1 MFLRRETKVLSGS
14 NPVTY
19 AVIAHNVRE
28 KLPDGSSR
36 TKPVVFARLGRE
48 DELDEAA
55 VRGMVGALERY
66 YRQRFGD
73 GNAEPEAVVQ
83 AATTMRAR
91 EPQLRILASR
101 AFGMRVIVEHAWK
114 QLGFH
119 KALRSVA
126 RKHAVTFPL
135 ERVVFA
141 MVLNRLVDPSSKRA
155 CNEWIANEAWF
166 PEADGLDVQHFYRA
180 LDLLDLH
187 ESEVL
192 DAIGRVARERLAPDD
207 LQTLLIDTTTSYM
220 ESDFDDEERRHI
232 AEAWQSYWLGDGP
245 KPLVP
250 PPRGVNEQPLRMRG
264 HSKDKRPREP
274 QIKIG
279 LVSTPNAEVVD
290 IQTWA
295 GNTNDQVMTMGLL
308 KAARSRIPDGRLVA
322 VMDSGMGGLPNIKAI
337 DALEPGVDR
346 VSAVPLRK
354 SAFAE
359 KMLLAR
365 PGRWAEHPYKAG
377 FTIRTRLVK
386 AEDSATG
393 RAELWVATRNE
404 KEARR
409 QKRLLDKEIARI
421 KAALAEDS
429 RVDGHGRPMCSLL
442 ASGTRRR
449 YLKLNAKK
457 DRYVLDHDRIR
468 IEARRAGVHVL
479 RSTLVDSPVELTL
492 KCYDAQYGIEA
503 QFRAL
508 KSPLK
513 LRPMHHRKDRRIR
526 GHVLMCGL
534 ALAVMRELERQTGQ
548 TLKSLQR
555 IMGRTRAMQV
565 QQGKTVFWQREE
577 WSDEASA
584 VLQAL
589 GIQPGPRTWGA
600 RRVQT

>member
-1 MFLRRETKVLSGS
+1 MFIRRETKTLSG
-14 NPVTY
+14 NRTQTY
-19 AVIAHNVRE
+19 LVIAHSVRE
-28 KLPDGSSR
+28 KVKDGSSR

-66 YRQRFGD
+66 YRKRFGTSD
-73 GNAEPEAVVQ
+73 ADPAAVAEVAQDV
-83 AATTMRAR
+83 RAR

-101 AFGMRVIVEHAWK
+101 AYGMRVIVEHVWK
-114 QLGFH
+114 QLGLH
-119 KALRSVA
+119 KALRAVA
-126 RKHAVTFPL
+126 RKHAVTFSF

-141 MVLNRLVDPSSKRA
+141 MVLNRLVDPTSKRA

-187 ESEVL
+187 EAEVL
-192 DAIGRVARERLAPDD
+192 DAIGRGARERLAPED
-207 LQTLLIDTTTSYM
+207 LQTLLIDTTTTYV
-220 ESDFDDEERRHI
+220 ESDFDDEERRQI
-232 AEAWQSYWLGDGP
+232 AEEWDAFWHGEGP

-250 PPRGVNEQPLRMRG
+250 PPRGVNEPPLRMRG
-264 HSKDKRPREP
+264 HSKDKRPKEP

-295 GNTNDQVMTMGLL
+295 GNTHDQVMTMGLL
-308 KAARSRIPDGRLVA
+308 KAARRRIPEGRLVA
-322 VMDSGMGGLPNIKAI
+322 VMDSGMGGTPNLMAI
-337 DALEPGVDR
+337 DALEPAVDR
-346 VSAVPLRK
+346 VTAVPLRN
-354 SAFAE
+354 SRFAE
-359 KMLLAR
+359 EKLLSR
-365 PGRWAEHPYKAG
+365 PGRWAQHPFKEG
-377 FTIRTRLVK
+377 FTVRSVLVA
-386 AEDSATG
+386 AEDSPTG

-404 KEARR
+404 AEAGR
-409 QKRLLDKEIARI
+409 QGRLLEKEIARI
-421 KAALAEDS
+421 KLALAEDC
-429 RVDGHGRPMCSLL
+429 RTDGHGRPMCKLL
-442 ASGTRRR
+442 ASPKRRR
-449 YLKLNAKK
+449 FLKLNSKK
-457 DRYVLDHDRIR
+457 TRYVLDHDRIR

-479 RSTLVDSPVELTL
+479 RSTLVDAPVDLTL
-492 KCYDAQYGIEA
+492 KCYEAQYGVEA

-548 TLKSLQR
+548 TLQSLQR

-577 WSDEASA
+577 WSEEACA
-584 VLQAL
+584 VLQSL
-589 GIQPGPRTWGA
+589 GAEQGPRTWGA
-600 RRVQT
+600 RRQGA